1 MEDIDLYKLLQYYA
15 KRWLIILL
23 LSLLGLAAAFAYNQV
38 QTPMYRSDATMLLVN
53 TNNVSPTQETVLLN
67 NYVKLFST
75 RRVLEPVLKNGNYRM
90 SYAELAGNVK
100 ATNDTNTELI
110 RLSITNPS
118 APTSQKL
125 VNDVVNSFRQQVKSL
140 YNQDNISVVDTAS
153 RPDAPYNVRK
163 AYQLV
168 LGFMA
173 GLLLALIMLFF
184 LFDFS
189 TSHPDSKLSKDLLAY
204 RLPRPALRLK
214 LRREAKKR
222 GPGRPKGST
231 NKKTKAPAKRGPGRP
246 RKTTKRA

>member
-15 KRWLIILL
+15 KRWLIIVLMA
-23 LSLLGLAAAFAYNQV
+23 LLGLAGAFAYNQV

-125 VNDVVNSFRQQVKSL
+125 VNDVVNSFRQRGRDQQLVIEAIIAKLNDPSSLVRYSRVLGALSGSLQTSASAKDINAFMRSQMDSLKPWSVKS
-140 YNQDNISVVDTAS
+140 ISVTGSDDHQPTYS
-153 RPDAPYNVRK
+153 M
-163 AYQLV
+163 
-168 LGFMA
+168 GA
-173 GLLLALIMLFF
+173 GLPLYVMQ
-184 LFDFS
+184 
-189 TSHPDSKLSKDLLAY
+189 PDQASLQAARDAISQ
-204 RLPRPALRLK
+204 
-214 LRREAKKR
+214 
-222 GPGRPKGST
+222 T
-231 NKKTKAPAKRGPGRP
+231 MQ
-246 RKTTKRA
+246 

>member
-23 LSLLGLAAAFAYNQV
+23 MSLLGLVAAFAYNQL

-53 TNNVSPTQETVLLN
+53 TTNVSPTQETVLLN

-75 RRVLEPVLKNGNYRM
+75 RRVLEPVLKNGDYRM
-90 SYAELAGNVK
+90 SYAELSGNIK

-189 TSHPDSKLSKDLLAY
+189 TSHPDSKFSKDLLAY

-222 GPGRPKGST
+222 GPGRPKGSK
-231 NKKTKAPAKRGPGRP
+231 NKTTTAAASKKRGPGRP
-246 RKTTKRA
+246 RKKS